1 MIRLGQFHSFCLQPV
16 CSLAILWCAFNS
28 MALQIPLSPSSCSVI
43 KENFLGK
50 VRCIISLY
58 ILGWPKNSGFSIKIL
73 QKISHKMTNPIFHG
87 EDASNVTVCRQV
99 QEGERLLNQMFAKL
113 STNFHP
119 GTLFQIVI
127 AILLWRC
134 ESYCNEILQFF
145 YAHRNR
151 LV

>member
-1 MIRLGQFHSFCLQPV
+1 MIPLGQFHSFCLQPI
-16 CSLAILWCAFNS
+16 CSLAILWSAFNS

-43 KENFLGK
+43 KKNFLGK

-73 QKISHKMTNPIFHG
+73 QKISHKMTNPIFHS
-87 EDASNVTVCRQV
+87 EDASNVTVDKCRK
-99 QEGERLLNQMFAKL
+99 GRDSWNQMFAKL

-145 YAHRNR
+145 SAHRNR